1 MIGARGKWL
10 VGSEEGV
17 PPLPPTILYEYQ
29 KKWVTEFAIRNSLI
43 LKGTYFG

>member
-1 MIGARGKWL
+1 MIGTRGKWL

-17 PPLPPTILYEYQ
+17 PLPPPILYEYE
-29 KKWVTEFAIRNSLI
+29 KKRVTEFAIRNSLI